1 MSKTVFQIQKS
12 NQRIGSETVLVG
24 HLKLPVLAR
33 YLRINPNNF
42 RKDGSIRVE
51 VFGCH
56 MTDNR
61 NKRKYKQWRVSSYS
75 PGSPGRR
82 KRKEKPF
89 QLFSRFIWVWRL
101 VYIWTEGLTN
111 QSILSKKNG
120 FSLTQNPTNE
130 SHVRQPL
137 RILVIRTQRFYQ
149 KKEFW
154 SLTCAVAFVSL
165 K

>member
-1 MSKTVFQIQKS
+1 MKTNLFSFGKSQLSSERVTSDVLVSKTVFQIQKS

-42 RKDGSIRVE
+42 RKDGSIRAE

-75 PGSPGRR
+75 PDS
-82 KRKEKPF
+82 
-89 QLFSRFIWVWRL
+89 
-101 VYIWTEGLTN
+101 YEG
-111 QSILSKKNG
+111 G
-120 FSLTQNPTNE
+120 
-130 SHVRQPL
+130 V
-137 RILVIRTQRFYQ
+137 
-149 KKEFW
+149 
-154 SLTCAVAFVSL
+154 
-165 K
+165 